1 MGKRKTPTAQAG
13 AGPGDGLGPATV
25 HAAEPLP
32 PADASALNGGPS
44 PQGAVAARGA
54 NLPGE
59 VSANGRRV
67 AIDSLAAVLG
77 KTWARRSREEL
88 HREGRAAAGGW
99 PGTVGEATA
108 YVAQALLSG
117 QYRLPMPLL
126 TTLERELLARG
137 VYANARKEWLGHLD
151 PEPAK

>member
-1 MGKRKTPTAQAG
+1 MGKRKTPTAQPG
-13 AGPGDGLGPATV
+13 QEPGDGPGQAAV
-25 HAAEPLP
+25 NAAETLP

-44 PQGAVAARGA
+44 LQDSVSARGA
-54 NLPGE
+54 NVPGE

-67 AIDSLAAVLG
+67 AIDSLAATLG
-77 KTWARRSREEL
+77 KSWARRSREEL
-88 HREGRAAAGGW
+88 HCEGRAAAGGW

-117 QYRLPMPLL
+117 QHRLPLPLL

-137 VYANARKEWLGHLD
+137 VYASARKEWLGHLD